1 MRNLFV
7 ILRQEVFC
15 LFISPATFVAG
26 FYFLLVLGLL
36 FWFHLGNYP
45 NSDAIMP
52 PISEATMALFMITPT
67 VIPFLTMRSLAEERR
82 AGTLETLLATPTT
95 TAAIVIGKWGAAYV
109 YFLSLC
115 VLALGFPALSVYFFE
130 DGLSGLRLLETE
142 YLVGGG
148 LYLSVSGA
156 AFVATGIFASSL
168 TRSQLVAGMLTFT
181 LLVGQLALMMYFFL
195 YPPPEPTTIIGE
207 TVIQSFGPLFSGLDH
222 LREFARG
229 KIDSR
234 PIVYYLSTAALFIG
248 LATLVT
254 QSKEGE

>member
-1 MRNLFV
+1 
-7 ILRQEVFC
+7 
-15 LFISPATFVAG
+15 
-26 FYFLLVLGLL
+26 
-36 FWFHLGNYP
+36 
-45 NSDAIMP
+45 
-52 PISEATMALFMITPT
+52 MALFMITPT

-95 TAAIVIGKWGAAYV
+95 TAAIVIGKWGAAYI
-109 YFLSLC
+109 YLLSLC
-115 VLALGFPALSVYFFE
+115 VLALGFPALAVYFFE
-130 DGLSGLRLLETE
+130 EGLSGLRLLETE
-142 YLVGGG
+142 HLVGGG

-181 LLVGQLALMMYFFL
+181 LLLGQLALMMYFFL

-207 TVIQSFGPLFSGLDH
+207 TVIQSLGPLFRGLEH

-229 KIDSR
+229 VIDSR
-234 PIVYYLSTAALFIG
+234 PIVYYLSNAALFLG

>member
-45 NSDAIMP
+45 NSDAILP
-52 PISEATMALFMITPT
+52 PISEATMGLFMITPT
-67 VIPFLTMRSLAEERR
+67 VVPFLTMRSLAEERR
-82 AGTLETLLATPTT
+82 AGTLETLLATPTP
-95 TAAIVIGKWGAAYV
+95 TAMIVIGKWGAAYL
-109 YFLSLC
+109 YYLSLC
-115 VLALGFPALSVYFFE
+115 GLALGFPVLTVYFFE
-130 DGLSGLRLLETE
+130 VEQLHLLEPA

-156 AFVATGIFASSL
+156 AFVALGIFASSF
-168 TRSQLVAGMLTFT
+168 TRSQLVAGMLTFSF
-181 LLVGQLALMMYFFL
+181 LLGQFALMIYFFVN
-195 YPPPEPTTIIGE
+195 PPPEPTTMVGE
-207 TVIQSFGPLFSGLDH
+207 TIVQSLGPFFRGLQD
-222 LREFARG
+222 LREFSRG
-229 KIDSR
+229 AIDSR
-234 PIVYYLSTAALFIG
+234 PVIYHLSTAALFLG